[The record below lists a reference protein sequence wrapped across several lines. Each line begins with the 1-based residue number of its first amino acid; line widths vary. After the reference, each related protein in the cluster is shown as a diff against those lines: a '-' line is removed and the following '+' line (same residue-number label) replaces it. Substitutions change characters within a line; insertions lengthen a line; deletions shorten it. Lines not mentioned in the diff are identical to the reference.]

1 MKKADDDIANINHRL
16 KTVHDAG
23 EHMKKVKEDELA
35 KLVILRAK
43 LDEKEKQVV
52 HAKTHYEQVKIDL
65 DEKLKKRAA
74 LQEEVDRQM
83 SGLNRVVAEARVVT
97 LKSKFWVKE
106 HTSNNVTRDLEVERG
121 YS

>member
-43 LDEKEKQVV
+43 LDEKEKQVK
-52 HAKTHYEQVKIDL
+52 HAQTHYDAVRIEL
-65 DEKLKKRAA
+65 DEKLKRRAA
-74 LQEEVDRQM
+74 LQEEVDKQM
-83 SGLNRVVAEARVVT
+83 SGLNRVVKEVRDVT

-106 HTSNNVTRDLEVERG
+106 P
-121 YS
+121 